1 MIASVRGVVESR
13 LADGLVVAVGG
24 VGLRIFSSGTSLAAT
39 GASGEQ
45 VHLHTH
51 LHVREDALTL
61 YGFTT
66 SEELRLFELLLTVS
80 GVGPRVAL
88 SLLSAFA
95 AEALRDAIA
104 QRDADRLT
112 RVPGVGRKTAER
124 LVLELHGKVG
134 PRGAP
139 ATVGTGTA
147 PDGDV
152 LSALTTLG
160 FGLPEAQEAVQ
171 ALPADAPSDLE
182 ERIKLALRYFQ
193 RSR

>member
-1 MIASVRGVVESR
+1 MRGIIETR

-24 VGLRIFSSGTSLAAT
+24 VGLRVLTSGTSLEAT
-39 GASGEQ
+39 GAPGEQ

-51 LHVREDALTL
+51 LHVREDALTRF
-61 YGFTT
+61 GFTT
-66 SEELRLFELLLTVS
+66 PEELRLFELLLTVG

-88 SLLSAFA
+88 SLLSAFT

-104 QRDADRLT
+104 QRDADKLT

-134 PRGAP
+134 PRGVPVTAS
-139 ATVGTGTA
+139 TSTA

-152 LSALTTLG
+152 LSALTMLG
-160 FGLPEAQEAVQ
+160 FGLPEAQEAVR
-171 ALPADAPSDLE
+171 ALPSDAPSDLE
-182 ERIKLALRYFQ
+182 ERIKLALQFFQ
-193 RSR
+193 RTR